1 MPPGSWTIDTAD
13 PLQVLNLVLLLLF
26 GVLLVVGA
34 RRLPIAYTL
43 FALPQFVLLAT
54 RIQPTPLTSTNRY
67 LLVIFPVF
75 VVLALIPWPRVRLGW
90 AITSIAVPGAAPRGV
105 PAGRLRGVALS
116 GMTERTILHVDL
128 DAFFAAVEQRDR
140 PELRG
145 KPVIVGGDPGGRGVV
160 SAASYEARRFGVRS
174 AMSLPEAA
182 RRCPDGVFLP
192 VDGRRYQQASR
203 EVMSILRRFTPLVEP
218 ISIDEAFL
226 DVTGSR
232 PCSATGETIAGR
244 DQGGV
249 RDEVGLT
256 ASVGVAT
263 TKLVAK
269 IASDL
274 RKPDGLV
281 VVAAGRR
288 GGVPRAAADRA
299 AVGRRREDG
308 DRARRVRR
316 PDHRRPRR
324 AAARRPRPAIRQAR
338 RVARRA
344 GARHRRRPG
353 PRWRSGQVGRATR
366 RRSTSTPSDPEVIE
380 RTLLALAEG
389 VAGRLRS
396 AGVRAS
402 TIAVKVR
409 DSSFRTITRQRTLPE
424 PTDLTEPI
432 YRVALELARPEV
444 RGIRVRLL
452 GVTASN
458 LGERE
463 QLGLFADE
471 DPRRRAAIE
480 AADATPAPVRRPAPS
495 PAAGWSGAGLPAPFE
510 RDPRNPLDRRARGV
524 PVEPDDRG
532 PTAARRP

>member
-1 MPPGSWTIDTAD
+1 MI
-13 PLQVLNLVLLLLF
+13 
-26 GVLLVVGA
+26 
-34 RRLPIAYTL
+34 
-43 FALPQFVLLAT
+43 
-54 RIQPTPLTSTNRY
+54 PTVTD
-67 LLVIFPVF
+67 
-75 VVLALIPWPRVRLGW
+75 
-90 AITSIAVPGAAPRGV
+90 
-105 PAGRLRGVALS
+105 
-116 GMTERTILHVDL
+116 RTILHVDL

-145 KPVIVGGDPGGRGVV
+145 KAVIVGGDPRGRGVV
-160 SAASYEARRFGVRS
+160 SAASYEARRFGVHS
-174 AMSLPEAA
+174 AMSLQEAV

-203 EVMSILRRFTPLVEP
+203 DVMGVLRRFTPEIEP

-232 PCSATGETIAGR
+232 QLFGDGGTIAR
-244 DQGGV
+244 LIKEAV

-256 ASVGVAT
+256 VSVGVAP

-281 VVAAGRR
+281 VVSPGEEASFLAPLPISRLW
-288 GGVPRAAADRA
+288 GVGEKTAAALADYGVRTIGDLA
-299 AVGRRREDG
+299 ALAPDVVIRRFG
-308 DRARRVRR
+308 KHGGSLVDRARGID
-316 PDHRRPRR
+316 PDPVHTGD
-324 AAARRPRPAIRQAR
+324 PAK
-338 RVARRA
+338 
-344 GARHRRRPG
+344 
-353 PRWRSGQVGRATR
+353 SVGHEHTFDSDTR
-366 RRSTSTPSDPEVIE
+366 DPELIE
-380 RTLLALAEG
+380 RTLLGMADG

-402 TIAVKVR
+402 TVAVKIR

-424 PTDLTEPI
+424 PTDMTEPI
-432 YRVALELARPEV
+432 FHAALELARPEV

-463 QLGLFADE
+463 QLGLFPAD
-471 DPRRRAAIE
+471 DPRHRAAIE
-480 AADATPAPVRRPAPS
+480 AADALRRRYGEDAVIR
-495 PAAGWSGAGLPAPFE
+495 GRLVGARLPAPFE

-524 PVEPDDRG
+524 PIEGPEPDPDAPADRDSLG
-532 PTAARRP
+532 DTDLDDSPPDDA